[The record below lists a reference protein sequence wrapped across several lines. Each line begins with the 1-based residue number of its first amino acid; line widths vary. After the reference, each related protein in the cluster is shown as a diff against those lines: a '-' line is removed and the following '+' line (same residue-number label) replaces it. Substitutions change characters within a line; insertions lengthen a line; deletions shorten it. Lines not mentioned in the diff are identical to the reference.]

1 MVGQKWQQRRIRRR
15 LLRVHAALVVARQ
28 EVVVAE
34 EQLVA
39 FVDDADEARV
49 RSVVSENRF
58 DQEISSTADRHRE
71 VMYRAVEAARRRVEE
86 LEETERKLLAELT
99 V

>member
-15 LLRVHAALVVARQ
+15 LMRVHAALVIARQ
-28 EVVVAE
+28 EVTVAE

-39 FVDDADEARV
+39 FVDEADEAKV
-49 RSVVSENRF
+49 RFVVSENRF
-58 DQEISSTADRHRE
+58 DEETSSAADRHRE
-71 VMYRAVEAARRRVEE
+71 VMNRALETARRRVGE
-86 LEETERKLLAELT
+86 LEETERKLLAELA